1 MNAWVYEYSHKEL
14 APFKKL
20 LTQDQIL
27 KNQIQKAQPDDE
39 VFDEEHV
46 KKRPIEKKKKN
57 KKSQPVKTV
66 LLEPVLEDKDP
77 ESDKALMAAH
87 KQNFLHVCQKG
98 NLSLNEMVGKPTKGM
113 ISSNKLNAQAVSL
126 QIGSLLDQHEMD
138 SYHSFGNS
146 RWT

>member
-27 KNQIQKAQPDDE
+27 KNQIQKVQPDDE
-39 VFDEEHV
+39 VFDEEYV
-46 KKRPIEKKKKN
+46 KKRPIQPLKKKN
-57 KKSQPVKTV
+57 KKIKPERTV
-66 LLEPVLEDKDP
+66 LLDPVMEDKDP

-87 KQNFLHVCQKG
+87 KQNFLNVCQKG
-98 NLSLNEMVGKPTKGM
+98 NLSLNEMVGKPAKGM

-126 QIGSLLDQHEMD
+126 QIGSLLDQHEME
-138 SYHSFGNS
+138 SCHSFGN
-146 RWT
+146 RR